1 MQKFRILV
9 TGGSG
14 FLGSHI
20 ADALSDEGHDVTLF
34 DVKPSPFL
42 RSDQKMVVG
51 DLKDKESVDQAC
63 QDIDYVYH
71 LGAIADIDVCKDLPY
86 ETMEV
91 NILGTI
97 NLLDSCVRHKVKRM
111 MFSSSIYVHS
121 RSGSFYRISKHACE
135 QIIEEYHLKYNLPY
149 TILRFGTLYGTRSD
163 EHNSVYRYL
172 KSALNE
178 RKILFKGKGDEVREY
193 IHVQDSA
200 QICVKILESEFE
212 GKNLIITGHHRMKVT
227 ELLSMIQEILGS
239 DVDLIHDETQN
250 VSHYSQTPFSYMPK
264 TGKKMVMNQ
273 YCDLGQSLVEILEEI
288 NGEGESSIHDQ

>member
-1 MQKFRILV
+1 MV

-20 ADALSDEGHDVTLF
+20 ADALSEEGHEVTLF
-34 DVKPSPFL
+34 DVKESPYL
-42 RSDQKMVVG
+42 RSDQTMMVG
-51 DLKDKESVDQAC
+51 DLRDREAVDRAC
-63 QDIDYVYH
+63 LGMDYVYH
-71 LGAIADIDVCKDLPY
+71 LGAIADIDVCTDLPF

-91 NILGTI
+91 NILGTV
-97 NLLDSCVRHKVKRM
+97 NLLESCVRNKVKRM

-135 QIIEEYHLKYNLPY
+135 QIIEEYHLKHDLPY

-163 EHNSVYRYL
+163 EHNSVFRYL
-172 KSALNE
+172 RSALTD
-178 RKILFKGKGDEVREY
+178 RKMIFNGKGDEVREY

-200 QICVKILESEFE
+200 QICVKILDPEFE

-227 ELLSMIQEILGS
+227 ELLEMIREILGS
-239 DVDLIHDETQN
+239 DVELIHDESKN

-264 TGKKMVMNQ
+264 TGKKIVMNE
-273 YCDLGQSLVEILEEI
+273 YCDLGQSLVEILGEI
-288 NGEGESSIHDQ
+288 DESHGDLS

>member
-1 MQKFRILV
+1 MQKYRILV

-20 ADALSDEGHDVTLF
+20 SDALSLAGHDVTLF
-34 DVKPSPFL
+34 DVKESSFL
-42 RSDQKMVVG
+42 REDQQMRVG
-51 DLKDKESVDQAC
+51 DLMDREAVDKAC

-71 LGAIADIDVCKDLPY
+71 LGAIADIDVCKDKPY

-97 NLLDSCVRHKVKRM
+97 HLLDACVRHKVKRV

-135 QIIEEYHLKYNLPY
+135 QIIEEYHQKYGLPY

-172 KSALNE
+172 KSALVD
-178 RKILFKGKGDEVREY
+178 RKMVFNGKGDEVREY

-212 GKNLIITGHHRMKVT
+212 GQNLIITGHHRMKVT
-227 ELLSMIQEILGS
+227 ELLEMIQEILGA
-239 DVDLIHDETQN
+239 DVKLIHDESKN

-264 TGKKMVMNQ
+264 TGKKIVMNQ
-273 YCDLGQSLVEILEEI
+273 YCDLGQSLVEILGEI
-288 NGEGESSIHDQ
+288 DES